1 MNAPA
6 WLKCEHCLW
15 WKSCLD
21 PGEGWG
27 CTYNGIPKPMSPLDR
42 CHLWTC
48 KRCFAPWDVSYSYTE
63 EADVVNHLYCRRMGR
78 SKPDRRKG

>member
-6 WLKCEHCLW
+6 WLRCEYCLW
-15 WKSCLD
+15 WKSSAD

-27 CTYNGIPKPMSPLDR
+27 CTYNGIPKPLSQFDR

-48 KRCFAPWDVSYSYTE
+48 KRCFASWGVMEGD
-63 EADVVNHLYCRRMGR
+63 DIINHLYCRRSGR
-78 SKPDRRKG
+78 GKPKS